1 MQEDIV
7 VVSDDSAVGS
17 DTAKELAELKM
28 MLRKQD
34 AEMEKLRSQ
43 LAATEIEKR
52 KEEMIP
58 GLSLEEIERFLKKE
72 RVTVWMKDMSE
83 VLKNYVA
90 AVPNPCRPTDV
101 GGRQG
106 QQLSLGDA
114 LAYRVWKVLNVAHSA
129 YVKRYS
135 HGEKSGPKGASETF
149 EQAMAAGGDAWRYKS
164 IQFKR
169 KDGVAYWLSKAGDW
183 IPVDA
188 SPSEDCGRC
197 AAAGK
202 TENLRHWCFRC
213 PLCS

>member
-1 MQEDIV
+1 
-7 VVSDDSAVGS
+7 
-17 DTAKELAELKM
+17 
-28 MLRKQD
+28 
-34 AEMEKLRSQ
+34 
-43 LAATEIEKR
+43 
-52 KEEMIP
+52 MIP
-58 GLSLEEIERFLKKE
+58 DLSLEEIERFLKKE

-114 LAYRVWKVLNVAHSA
+114 LAYRVRKVLNVAHSA
-129 YVKRYS
+129 HVKRYS

-164 IQFKR
+164 VQFTR

-188 SPSEDCGRC
+188 SPSEDCRRC
-197 AAAGK
+197 AAAEKWK
-202 TENLRHWCFRC
+202 TCAIGVSGAHFGHERTTSGGTGTPSREYQRQEKRDRRSGGW
-213 PLCS
+213 

>member
-17 DTAKELAELKM
+17 YTAKELGELKM

-58 GLSLEEIERFLKKE
+58 DSSLEEIERFLKKE

-83 VLKNYVA
+83 VLKNYAA

-164 IQFKR
+164 IQF
-169 KDGVAYWLSKAGDW
+169 W
-183 IPVDA
+183 DA
-188 SPSEDCGRC
+188 
-197 AAAGK
+197 A
-202 TENLRHWCFRC
+202 F
-213 PLCS
+213 

>member
-17 DTAKELAELKM
+17 DTANELAELKM

-58 GLSLEEIERFLKKE
+58 DLSLEEIERFLKKE

-90 AVPNPCRPTDV
+90 ARCRIHVDLPTWV
-101 GGRQG
+101 AGRD
-106 QQLSLGDA
+106 S
-114 LAYRVWKVLNVAHSA
+114 N
-129 YVKRYS
+129 
-135 HGEKSGPKGASETF
+135 
-149 EQAMAAGGDAWRYKS
+149 
-164 IQFKR
+164 
-169 KDGVAYWLSKAGDW
+169 
-183 IPVDA
+183 
-188 SPSEDCGRC
+188 
-197 AAAGK
+197 
-202 TENLRHWCFRC
+202 
-213 PLCS
+213 

>member
-34 AEMEKLRSQ
+34 AEMEKLRTQ

-52 KEEMIP
+52 KEEVIP
-58 GLSLEEIERFLKKE
+58 DLSSEEIEPFLKKE

-106 QQLSLGDA
+106 QQLSLG
-114 LAYRVWKVLNVAHSA
+114 VWTFVQGHVHLKARHQQPVTGTHQSTQKVFIN
-129 YVKRYS
+129 
-135 HGEKSGPKGASETF
+135 
-149 EQAMAAGGDAWRYKS
+149 
-164 IQFKR
+164 
-169 KDGVAYWLSKAGDW
+169 
-183 IPVDA
+183 
-188 SPSEDCGRC
+188 
-197 AAAGK
+197 GK
-202 TENLRHWCFRC
+202 IL
-213 PLCS
+213 

>member
-1 MQEDIV
+1 
-7 VVSDDSAVGS
+7 
-17 DTAKELAELKM
+17 
-28 MLRKQD
+28 
-34 AEMEKLRSQ
+34 MEKLRSQ

-58 GLSLEEIERFLKKE
+58 DLSLEEIERFLKKE
-72 RVTVWMKDMSE
+72 RVMVWMKDMSE

-188 SPSEDCGRC
+188 SPSEDCQRC
-197 AAAGK
+197 ATAGK
-202 TENLRHWCFRC
+202 TENLRHWCFKC
-213 PLCS
+213 PLWS

>member
-1 MQEDIV
+1 MQEDIA

-34 AEMEKLRSQ
+34 AELEKLRTQ

-52 KEEMIP
+52 KEEVISD
-58 GLSLEEIERFLKKE
+58 LSLEEIERFREKE

-149 EQAMAAGGDAWRYKS
+149 EQAMAAGGDSWRYKS

-169 KDGVAYWLSKAGDW
+169 KDGVSHWLSKAGDS

-188 SPSEDCGRC
+188 SPSEDCWRC

-202 TENLRHWCFRC
+202 SEQLRHWC
-213 PLCS
+213 PLWS

>member
-58 GLSLEEIERFLKKE
+58 DLSLEEIERFLKKE
-72 RVTVWMKDMSE
+72 HVTVWMKDMSE

-135 HGEKSGPKGASETF
+135 HGEKSGPKGALETF

-169 KDGVAYWLSKAGDW
+169 KDGVAYWLSKAGD
-183 IPVDA
+183 
-188 SPSEDCGRC
+188 
-197 AAAGK
+197 
-202 TENLRHWCFRC
+202 
-213 PLCS
+213 